1 MIIETSF
8 YIGIIDQ
15 NNNLV
20 VEYKYDGYGN
30 IISIIDRT
38 TNNIGEKNPYRYRS
52 YYFDT
57 ETSWYYLN
65 SRYYDSSIGRFI
77 TMDEVEYLG
86 VTGTI
91 FSYNLYSY
99 CEGNPVM
106 GYDPMGNWNLSEL
119 WDEMVSR
126 LKHTVSIF
134 GRIII
139 STINNIELEVE
150 AGVGFGGSYGISTG
164 EGSIE
169 VSAGYTITDAIT
181 YSRGKLDIVNRTTD
195 EFVVSSCN
203 APLIGKGNTKQ
214 HSYFD
219 CNCTCNFMKTS
230 FGDKS
235 SCLANRKVENSYT
248 TVGVSSGIYVI
259 LGFEYSI
266 GIDIK
271 SWSEDLIEIF
281 YDGLEYE

>member
-30 IISIIDRT
+30 IISIIDTT

-91 FSYNLYSY
+91 FSCNLYSY
-99 CEGNPVM
+99 CEGNPVV
-106 GYDPMGNWNLSEL
+106 YEDDDGNAKEL
-119 WDEMVSR
+119 LINQLKSR
-126 LKHTVSIF
+126 LFSRSSGEDLEDVFYVNAPKIPVASTTITVQAELVVIPVVKKAVQTVIKTTIK
-134 GRIII
+134 IIKV
-139 STINNIELEVE
+139 VE
-150 AGVGFGGSYGISTG
+150 AFVDGVCGTVKNFFKKLNTPGGGAGGMEDVYPNLDPGTFVNTGINVMTSLG
-164 EGSIE
+164 
-169 VSAGYTITDAIT
+169 
-181 YSRGKLDIVNRTTD
+181 GKFKKIFDDGNESWDI
-195 EFVVSSCN
+195 
-203 APLIGKGNTKQ
+203 
-214 HSYFD
+214 FD
-219 CNCTCNFMKTS
+219 
-230 FGDKS
+230 
-235 SCLANRKVENSYT
+235 YP
-248 TVGVSSGIYVI
+248 Y
-259 LGFEYSI
+259 
-266 GIDIK
+266 
-271 SWSEDLIEIF
+271 
-281 YDGLEYE
+281 